1 MPLRES
7 LFIEEKNYE
16 EERKIWGEES
26 KLTYLAI
33 DKLQWKRVGERAR
46 VRADSVPKMHATVI
60 FKLILK
66 AIFHYYYSIISVRGK
81 SIIPVLAH
89 GEKITQM

>member
-26 KLTYLAI
+26 KLPYLVI
-33 DKLQWKRVGERAR
+33 DKLQWKRVGKRAR
-46 VRADSVPKMHATVI
+46 VRADSVPMMHHSH
-60 FKLILK
+60 FYKLILK
-66 AIFHYYYSIISVRGK
+66 ATFYCYYSIITVRGK
-81 SIIPVLAH
+81 LIIPALPH
-89 GEKITQM
+89 WEKITHM

>member
-16 EERKIWGEES
+16 EERKISGEES
-26 KLTYLAI
+26 KLTFLAI

-46 VRADSVPKMHATVI
+46 VRADSIHKMKTRVI
-60 FKLILK
+60 F
-66 AIFHYYYSIISVRGK
+66 IS
-81 SIIPVLAH
+81 
-89 GEKITQM
+89 